1 MVGVALAIAAA
12 LGGCSDIY
20 FDRRETVSL
29 HAGDAMAANKAAQVV
44 DPWPAAAADRRIE
57 TNGERMARAV
67 ERYRAGKTTP
77 LSTSAPAVQPIIVP
91 VAPPGAA
98 PAPTP

>member
-1 MVGVALAIAAA
+1 MVGLALAFAAA

-29 HAGDAMAANKAAQVV
+29 HAGDAAAANKAAQVI
-44 DPWPAAAADRRIE
+44 DPWPPAAVDRRIE
-57 TNGERMARAV
+57 ANGERMQRAV

-77 LSTSAPAVQPIIVP
+77 LATSAPPSVQPVLVP
-91 VAPPGAA
+91 VPPPVAA
-98 PAPTP
+98 PAP